1 MSCVTCVAETDLP
14 ARMQIQRLL
23 TAIVVYCSPYR
34 KIEQAVMK
42 TARLSAEFLPPRRL
56 VSRPMVP
63 TSLPM
68 RFKRKYEHMDGMVDH
83 TMQPERKLAYRP
95 SHAVTESWVPEHM
108 QMEPAS
114 MAPASMAPA
123 PMVPGHM
130 QMETAPMAPT
140 SMAPA
145 PMAPIS
151 MAPVPPRMCDSDI
164 GLVRPPN
171 MFKVSV
177 DV

>member
-23 TAIVVYCSPYR
+23 TAIVVFCSPYR
-34 KIEQAVMK
+34 KIEQSVMK
-42 TARLSAEFLPPRRL
+42 TVRHAASLDLAQPLPHDHRIDS
-56 VSRPMVP
+56 VVP
-63 TSLPM
+63 VGLPM

-95 SHAVTESWVPEHM
+95 SLAVTESWVPDRVM
-108 QMEPAS
+108 KMEP
-114 MAPASMAPA
+114 
-123 PMVPGHM
+123 G
-130 QMETAPMAPT
+130 
-140 SMAPA
+140 
-145 PMAPIS
+145 PMAPI
-151 MAPVPPRMCDSDI
+151 PPRMCDSDI

-171 MFKVSV
+171 MFQVSV

>member
-1 MSCVTCVAETDLP
+1 MSCVTCLAEADRP
-14 ARMQIQRLL
+14 ARMQIEQLL
-23 TAIVVYCSPYR
+23 KAIVAFCSAYR
-34 KIEQAVMK
+34 KMDQAVLK
-42 TARLSAEFLPPRRL
+42 TVRHVDEFLTPRRL

-63 TSLPM
+63 TRLPM
-68 RFKRKYEHMDGMVDH
+68 RFKRKYEHMDGMMDH

-108 QMEPAS
+108 QMEPA
-114 MAPASMAPA
+114 P
-123 PMVPGHM
+123 
-130 QMETAPMAPT
+130 
-140 SMAPA
+140 
-145 PMAPIS
+145 

-171 MFKVSV
+171 MFQVSV

>member
-1 MSCVTCVAETDLP
+1 MSCVTCLAEADLP

-23 TAIVVYCSPYR
+23 TLIVVYCSPYR

-68 RFKRKYEHMDGMVDH
+68 RFKRKYEHMDSMMDH

-95 SHAVTESWVPEHM
+95 SLAVTKSWVPDRVM
-108 QMEPAS
+108 KME
-114 MAPASMAPA
+114 
-123 PMVPGHM
+123 
-130 QMETAPMAPT
+130 
-140 SMAPA
+140 PA
-145 PMAPIS
+145 PMAPI
-151 MAPVPPRMCDSDI
+151 PPRMCDSDI
-164 GLVRPPN
+164 GLVRHPN
-171 MFKVSV
+171 MFQVSV

>member
-1 MSCVTCVAETDLP
+1 MSCVTCLAEADRP
-14 ARMQIQRLL
+14 ARMQIQQLL
-23 TAIVVYCSPYR
+23 KVIVAFCSVYR
-34 KIEQAVMK
+34 KIDQAVLK
-42 TARLSAEFLPPRRL
+42 TVRHVDELLTPRRL

-63 TSLPM
+63 TRLPM

-95 SHAVTESWVPEHM
+95 SLAVTKSWVPDRVM
-108 QMEPAS
+108 KME
-114 MAPASMAPA
+114 
-123 PMVPGHM
+123 
-130 QMETAPMAPT
+130 
-140 SMAPA
+140 PA
-145 PMAPIS
+145 PMAPI
-151 MAPVPPRMCDSDI
+151 PPRMCDSDI